1 MVLVFGAHLPPL
13 VFVESQ
19 LSNFSDFTG
28 CLSICP
34 KGFCENKFVQVAFN
48 CAGGHENIAAFIG
61 ACESRRVEF
70 AHERLVGTDGIDR
83 SGKDFIHGFGTI
95 EGQGEAFFDLF
106 YGGRDFGIGS
116 ARTRA
121 VVGVAI
127 ADVDVS
133 PRIPGRFG
141 FGKVV
146 PRVPHPAVVLDEAFV
161 DFGEQIKIA
170 LCPELFEEGGALGF
184 GGFFVDFEFFF
195 GAYPGDVVV
204 IGPLCF
210 GQGGDVLFKDVEG
223 VFRLSFIEEDLRG
236 DGEEAGAFEMVF
248 EVFED
253 GFAQDHLVVALTALG
268 VAAQFN
274 IGSAQEIGDFG
285 IVGLV
290 CQCLCKSPRGSGV
303 VLVQADVR
311 ATEENVG
318 GGVGGIEPGGP
329 PRRADS
335 FAGMVNSHKP
345 TRGFFIVDFCN
356 AGLGFWR
363 GIIEVEGFFECLHRV
378 VQISRLDVYG
388 GNGEVG
394 LDVIG
399 ILFDGC
405 CECFDG
411 LVFFVGFKGSLA
423 PGNER
428 VNLGFPSGKRGR
440 EQETEQG
447 GCNTFDGCIH
457 REAFHKNAK
466 VLRMRAIRNIGHRLV
481 SHKTLLVVFA

>member
-1 MVLVFGAHLPPL
+1 MLVFGACLTPL
-13 VFVESQ
+13 VFVEGQ
-19 LSNFSDFTG
+19 LPNFSDLTG
-28 CLSICP
+28 CLSICS
-34 KGFCENKFVQVAFN
+34 KGFCEDEVVLVAFN
-48 CAGGHENIAAFIG
+48 CTGRDENIAAFIG
-61 ACESRRVEF
+61 ACESRGVEF
-70 AHERLVGTDGIDR
+70 AHKRLVGTDGIDR
-83 SGKDFIHGFGTI
+83 SGKDFVHGFGAV

-106 YGGRDFGIGS
+106 YGGRDFGIGP

-121 VVGVAI
+121 VVGVAV

-141 FGKVV
+141 FGEVV

-170 LCPELFEEGGALGF
+170 LGPELFEEGRTLGF
-184 GGFFVDFEFFF
+184 GGIFIDFDFFF
-195 GAYPGDVVV
+195 GSYPGDVVV
-204 IGPLCF
+204 IGPFCF
-210 GQGGDVLFKDVEG
+210 GQGGDELLKDVESF
-223 VFRLSFIEEDLRG
+223 FRFSLIEEDLRG
-236 DGEEAGAFEMVF
+236 DGEEASIFEMVF

-253 GFAQDHLVVALTALG
+253 GFAQDHLVVALTTFG

-274 IGSAQEIGDFG
+274 IGCAQEIGDFG

-303 VLVQADVR
+303 VLVQADVG
-311 ATEENVG
+311 AAEEDVG
-318 GGVGGIEPGGP
+318 GRVGGVEPGGTP
-329 PRRADS
+329 GRADG
-335 FAGMVNSHKP
+335 FAGMINGHDP
-345 TRGFFIVDFCN
+345 ARGFFIVDFRN

-363 GIIEVEGFFECLHRV
+363 GIIEFEGFFECFHRV
-378 VQISRLDVYG
+378 VQIPRVDIYG

-411 LVFFVGFKGSLA
+411 LVFFVGFKGSLS

-428 VNLGFPSGKRGR
+428 VNLGFTGGKRCR

-447 GCNTFDGCIH
+447 GCNTFEDCVH
-457 REAFHKNAK
+457 REAFH
-466 VLRMRAIRNIGHRLV
+466 
-481 SHKTLLVVFA
+481 